1 MAKVC
6 EMCGKGYLKGNI
18 VCFSNKKSIKR
29 SYPNI
34 RSAKVNVDGRNI
46 KLKLCTG
53 CLSALKRAQAAEKIE
68 VANIVAEA

>member
-6 EMCGKGYLKGNI
+6 ELCGKGYLKGNI

-34 RSAKVNVDGRNI
+34 RSAKVNINGRNI

-53 CLSALKRAQAAEKIE
+53 CLSALKKAQIAEKLE
-68 VANIVAEA
+68 AVNVVAEA